1 MKILF
6 TGGGTGGHFYP
17 IIAVAE
23 GVRDL
28 VHDRKLIQP
37 ELFYAAPE
45 PYDQD
50 LLFQND
56 ITYIKT
62 PAGKIRHYFSILNVT
77 DALKTAWG
85 IMWSLWRMFFLYPDV
100 VFGVGGYGSFPTLF
114 AARVLRIPVVIYATD
129 AVPSRVNKWAGKFA
143 TKIAISFPEAAKYF
157 PSDKVAHTG
166 NPIRK
171 SLLIPAR
178 QGAHE
183 FLKLDPLI
191 PIILVIGGSQGSV
204 AINDAILAALP
215 RLVEKYQI
223 VHQTGEA
230 NIVEVEGRAQIA
242 LGDTLN
248 QNRYRPFGYLNELA
262 IRMTAGVA
270 KLVVSRAG
278 AGSIFEIATWGIP
291 SILVPIP
298 EEISH
303 DQTQNAFAYAK
314 SGAATVVDQ
323 ANFKPGVLMSE
334 IDRILEHPNIAR
346 AMGNAA
352 RSYARVDAAR
362 TIAEALLAIALSH
375 ESE

>member
-6 TGGGTGGHFYP
+6 TGSGSGGHFYP

-28 VHDRKLIQP
+28 VHERKLIQP

-45 PYDQD
+45 PYDAD

-56 ITYIKT
+56 ITFLQT
-62 PAGKIRHYFSILNVT
+62 PAGKLRHYFSILNLT
-77 DALKTAWG
+77 DMFKTMWG
-85 IMWSLWRMFFLYPDV
+85 IVWSMWHMFSLYPDV
-100 VFGVGGYGSFPTLF
+100 VFGSGGYGSFPTLF
-114 AARVLRIPVVIYATD
+114 AARIFRIPVVIYATD

-157 PSDKVAHTG
+157 PEDKVAHTG

-171 SLLIPAR
+171 SLLLPAR
-178 QGAHE
+178 EGAYE
-183 FLKLDPLI
+183 FLKLDPKL
-191 PIILVIGGSQGSV
+191 PIILVFGGSQGSV
-204 AINDAILAALP
+204 AMNDTILAALP
-215 RLVEKYQI
+215 HLVEKYQI

-230 NIVEVEGRAQIA
+230 NIVEVEGRAKIA
-242 LGDTLN
+242 LGDSAY
-248 QNRYRPFGYLNELA
+248 QNRYRSFGYLNELA

-298 EEISH
+298 EAISH
-303 DQTQNAFAYAK
+303 DQTQNAFSYAK
-314 SGAATVVDQ
+314 TGAAAVIDQ
-323 ANFKPGVLMSE
+323 TNFKPGVLMSE
-334 IDRILEHPNIAR
+334 VERILDHPEIAH

-352 RSYARVDAAR
+352 RAFARVDAAH
-362 TIAEALLAIALSH
+362 TIAEALLSISLSH